1 MQIIRFLYQH
11 RRHGGV
17 DLRRRESLVPY
28 LLLNHGHRHASHQR
42 IHYMAVP
49 EDMGRYLSPG
59 ELLPGR
65 DLLDP
70 SLLSQPVY
78 SPENRLDAQVS
89 GAPAGKEPLLA
100 GLQALLDGLQS
111 GLAHT
116 GGPEVTGLGP
126 TALDSDEPVMKIYV

>member
-1 MQIIRFLYQH
+1 
-11 RRHGGV
+11 
-17 DLRRRESLVPY
+17 
-28 LLLNHGHRHASHQR
+28 
-42 IHYMAVP
+42 MAVP

-111 GLAHT
+111 SLAHL
-116 GGPEVTGLGP
+116 GGPEVAVLGP
-126 TALDSDEPVMKIYV
+126 GRLQDHASICTSMCCRSIPEDKMPVQGYWNDKYRTTMVQWHFQDVLER